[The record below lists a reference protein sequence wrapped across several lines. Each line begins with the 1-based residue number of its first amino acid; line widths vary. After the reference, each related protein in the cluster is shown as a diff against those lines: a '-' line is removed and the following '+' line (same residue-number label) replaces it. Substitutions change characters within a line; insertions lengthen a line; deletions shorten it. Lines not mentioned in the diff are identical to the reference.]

1 MSRYLI
7 VAHQTA
13 TTPELQ
19 REVGALA
26 AEDLAAEFTILVPE
40 MPGLNFTWEGE
51 TVDVA
56 KQRAESAKTLF
67 EEKARARVVRTAVGA
82 ADPLQAI
89 TDELGVH
96 PAYDMLV
103 ICTLP
108 PGISRWL
115 KLDLVHQAGRR
126 FRLPV
131 IHVIAQAPR
140 G

>member
-1 MSRYLI
+1 MSRYL
-7 VAHQTA
+7 VVTHQTA

-19 REVGALA
+19 RRVGALA
-26 AEDLAAEFTILVPE
+26 AEDPAAEFAILVPE

-56 KQRAESAKTLF
+56 KQRAETAKTLF
-67 EEKARARVVRTAVGA
+67 EETAGARVVRTAVGA
-82 ADPLQAI
+82 SDPLQAI
-89 TDELGVH
+89 TDELGMH
-96 PAYDMLV
+96 PAYDTLV

-115 KLDLVHQAGRR
+115 KLDLVHQAGRK
-126 FRLPV
+126 FHLPI
-131 IHVIAQAPR
+131 IHVVARAPR